1 MSNAYNSRHP
11 QAKHEPNT
19 IGLVVWG
26 EQGPQRVRA
35 AAAADRPLATAEQAT
50 ALSAALAGAPKV
62 RTDREPKAQDKL
74 LSRADTDARAGKHG
88 AYSAGALLEV
98 RMAADSELLGALA
111 VLPAN
116 GDEGANA
123 THLITREA
131 QAHGNAIAS
140 LSIDRI
146 G

>member
-1 MSNAYNSRHP
+1 M
-11 QAKHEPNT
+11 
-19 IGLVVWG
+19 
-26 EQGPQRVRA
+26 
-35 AAAADRPLATAEQAT
+35 ATAEQAT

-74 LSRADTDARAGKHG
+74 LALADPDARAGKHG
-88 AYSAGALLEV
+88 DYSDGDWLDV
-98 RMAADSELLGALA
+98 RLDADSELIGALD